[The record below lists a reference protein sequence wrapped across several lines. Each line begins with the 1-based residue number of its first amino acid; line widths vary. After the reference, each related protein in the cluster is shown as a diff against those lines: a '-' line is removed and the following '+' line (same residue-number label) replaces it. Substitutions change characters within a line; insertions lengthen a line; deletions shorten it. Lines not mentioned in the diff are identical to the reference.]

1 MWGQERGGV
10 SGRGGWQVLWGWCSV
25 VYLELDN
32 AAAAARAGFGGQR
45 YEKAEFQ
52 AKVGCLCHIALL
64 FKTFFQ
70 SAPQTLGICMTSSL
84 KVLYRPCLFKTF
96 KRLVMHIPSVLRAL

>member
-64 FKTFFQ
+64 FKTFF
-70 SAPQTLGICMTSSL
+70 SKRSSDARYLHDKQL
-84 KVLYRPCLFKTF
+84 KGFVQAVLVQNLQAACHAYT
-96 KRLVMHIPSVLRAL
+96 